1 MPSNK
6 NSEKILD
13 EKGISRAIK
22 RMAHEII
29 ERNHGVEDVAL
40 VGILTRGAEL
50 AERLRDI
57 IKDLEGVDVDFG
69 LMDINLYRDDAAT
82 RLDQPVIQK
91 TEILFDMSVRN
102 IVLVDD
108 VLFTGR
114 TVRAAIDQLIDFGR
128 PKTIQLAVLIDRGH
142 RELPIRADYV
152 GKNAP
157 TSRHDDIQVLLKNT
171 DNAEEVCLTRIK
183 RPSAKKIA
191 RKKS

>member
-1 MPSNK
+1 MASAM

-22 RMAHEII
+22 RIAHEII
-29 ERNHGVEDVAL
+29 ERNHGADDVAL

-57 IKDLEGVDVDFG
+57 IRELEGVEVDFG

-82 RLDQPVIQK
+82 RLDQPIIQK
-91 TEILFDMSVRN
+91 TEILFDMSERN

-157 TSRHDDIQVLLKNT
+157 TSRHDDVQVLLKNT
-171 DNAEEVCLTRIK
+171 DNAEEVFIRRIK
-183 RPSAKKIA
+183 RPGAKKAA
-191 RKKS
+191 RKKN

>member
-1 MPSNK
+1 MASAT

-22 RMAHEII
+22 RIAHEII
-29 ERNHGVEDVAL
+29 ERNHGADDVAL

-57 IKDLEGVDVDFG
+57 IRELEGVEVDFG

-82 RLDQPVIQK
+82 RLDQPIIQK
-91 TEILFDMSVRN
+91 TEILFDMSERN

-157 TSRHDDIQVLLKNT
+157 TSRYDDVQVMLKNT
-171 DNAEEVCLTRIK
+171 DNAEEVCIRRIK
-183 RPSAKKIA
+183 RPGAKKAA
-191 RKKS
+191 RKKN